1 VERRQKDRRKRR
13 ERRGPTE
20 PDLASPLD
28 VAIADRDRHTLAMV
42 DAALSR
48 GRARLAFQPVMR
60 ADGGGVAFHEGLIRI
75 LDETGRIIPAR
86 DFMPAVVDH
95 EIGRRI
101 DCAAL
106 LAGLRALRADPSL
119 RLAVNMSARSI
130 GYPAWNAILRR
141 FLRRH
146 PEAVDRLILEMKEDS
161 VMLMPELVSVF
172 MKDLQTKGV
181 TFALDDFGSGDIAMR
196 HFRQLLFDAVKIDA
210 QFVRGIDRDA
220 DTEMLARA
228 LIAMARSLR
237 PRRDRRS
244 SGNTGRGG
252 DARHAWRRLPAGI
265 PVRRAQCAPA
275 LAETDERSRRLRH
288 PVCCRTFARFAI
300 PRPEGRTAG
309 AAPARAPPAPQ
320 HPRPED
326 RTHDQRSYRIRRPH
340 RRRQLRRILRQHP
353 RA

>member
-48 GRARLAFQPVMR
+48 GRARLAYQPVMR

-181 TFALDDFGSGDIAMR
+181 TFALDDFGAGNTAFRHLRHLCFDILKVDGQFARDIAT
-196 HFRQLLFDAVKIDA
+196 
-210 QFVRGIDRDA
+210 DA
-220 DTEMLARA
+220 DNQVLYEA
-228 LIAMARSLR
+228 LIALARNFDMLVVSEAVETREEAEWLVRAGVDCLQGYYYGVPTLTPPSAAAKAKAEQEQEREARS
-237 PRRDRRS
+237 
-244 SGNTGRGG
+244 
-252 DARHAWRRLPAGI
+252 A
-265 PVRRAQCAPA
+265 
-275 LAETDERSRRLRH
+275 
-288 PVCCRTFARFAI
+288 
-300 PRPEGRTAG
+300 
-309 AAPARAPPAPQ
+309 
-320 HPRPED
+320 
-326 RTHDQRSYRIRRPH
+326 
-340 RRRQLRRILRQHP
+340 
-353 RA
+353 